1 MSDSSSARCWIATGA
16 ALAGLAVVTG
26 AFAAHGL
33 DDFVIKKFA
42 EVPSKTIAG
51 EQFAA
56 SWKYLQ
62 DFKTAAEYQM
72 YHALGLLAV
81 GLMSLKERRTSLQVA
96 GWSFLVGILLFSG
109 SLYLLVITGITKL
122 GAITPFGGVAFI
134 VGWIALLFAA
144 ISVSPTDTL
153 QSTETDNAT
162 V

>member
-26 AFAAHGL
+26 AFAAHLL
-33 DDFVIKKFA
+33 DQFVVDKYADVPAKK
-42 EVPSKTIAG
+42 IAG

-81 GLMSLKERRTSLQVA
+81 GLLSLKERRKSLQVA
-96 GWSFLVGILLFSG
+96 GWSFLIGILLFSG
-109 SLYLLVITGITKL
+109 SLYVLVLTGITKL

-134 VGWIALLFAA
+134 IGWISLTLAALS
-144 ISVSPTDTL
+144 ISTFT
-153 QSTETDNAT
+153 TETDNAT